1 MLTKEY
7 LHYLIVLLLFLTG
20 TLFYYVYTQQEQAPL
35 TVHFLDIGQGDAILI
50 SDDRGN
56 QILIDGEPNG
66 RKLLYQLGKEMPLL
80 DKKIEAVILTHPDA
94 DHLTGL
100 LDLLESYQVEIF
112 LNNGQRES
120 NPLFKELEK
129 LLSEKKIFT
138 KKVNAGDLLKFGEIE
153 LLVLSSGGEND
164 KNKNQASIVAKLIYG
179 ENSFLFTGDIEAEK
193 ESQLVLS
200 NADLKADWLKVGH
213 HGSANGTSNFFL
225 RKVQPRHAAIS
236 VGEKN
241 RFGHPA
247 SVVLENLKKHKV
259 NIWRTD
265 KQGTISV
272 ECDLNRCVPKT
283 KNNLKTIDTRFGN

>member
-56 QILIDGEPNG
+56 QILIDGGPNG

-138 KKVNAGDLLKFGEIE
+138 KKVNAGDLLKFGEVE

-164 KNKNQASIVAKLIYG
+164 KNKNQASVVAKLIYG

-193 ESQLVLS
+193 ESQLVLN

-241 RFGHPA
+241 RFGHPT